1 MVIQSSPFAQ
11 ARHLQARLIGLCAVL
26 ILLGACA
33 APAYYAQAAAGQW
46 QLSRQSRPVDAWLA
60 DETTSA
66 ETAERL
72 ELAQELLEFA
82 TQKLALPATDS
93 YSSYAETGREA
104 ATWIVVAAPEFS
116 LEPKTWCFLVAG
128 CVPYRGY
135 FDRDDAKHFA
145 DRMQGKGFDVSV
157 SPAAAYSTLGWFDD
171 PLVDSMFGS
180 GEPDFAGT
188 LFHEMAHQEL
198 YLPGD
203 TLFSESYAAFVEE
216 LGVRLWLESRNGRA
230 IFEKWLDKR
239 AAKARVNKVLGEHR
253 RQLGALYDEGLEPHV
268 MRRQKAAILQ
278 GLCTSLGRKSS
289 DDCDINNATLA
300 LHRSYEGGHCAFA
313 RLYDETGRDI
323 RRFHDASRAVSRWP
337 AERRSAWLERPC
349 NPVAPGHEL

>member
-1 MVIQSSPFAQ
+1 
-11 ARHLQARLIGLCAVL
+11 LIGLCAVL
-26 ILLGACA
+26 LLLGACA
-33 APAYYAQAAAGQW
+33 APSYYAQAAAGQW
-46 QLSRQSRPVDAWLA
+46 QLSRQSRPIDDWLA
-60 DETTSA
+60 DETTSV

-72 ELAQELLEFA
+72 ELAQELLAFA
-82 TQKLALPATDS
+82 TRELALPATDS

-104 ATWIVVAAPEFS
+104 VTWIVVAAPEFS

-135 FDRDDAKHFA
+135 FDHDDAQRFA

-180 GEPDFAGT
+180 GEADFAGT

-203 TLFSESYAAFVEE
+203 ALFSESYAGFMEE
-216 LGVRLWLESRNGRA
+216 LGVRLWLESRNRQA
-230 IFEKWLDKR
+230 IFEEWLDKR
-239 AAKARVNKVLGEHR
+239 AANERVNEVLEEHR
-253 RQLGALYDEGLEPHV
+253 LQLGALYDEGLEPHV
-268 MRRQKAAILQ
+268 MRRQKEAILQ
-278 GLCTSLGRKSS
+278 RLCTSLGRKPG
-289 DDCDINNATLA
+289 DDCKINNATLA

-313 RLYDETGRDI
+313 RLFDETGRDI
-323 RRFHDASRAVSRWP
+323 RRFHDESRAISRWP

-349 NPVAPGHEL
+349 NAVAPGHEL